1 VKRNKEQI
9 KKKVERV
16 TTKQHFSVLKFLS
29 PKEQKQPSSDH
40 ESIDASSDGKGVKFE
55 DTSTE
60 RAPLRNIDFK
70 KDREKDPFGDV
81 EQFLNNL
88 ELAHYVPIFKREAID
103 NEHLNTVTND
113 KLIGL
118 KIATIPRNKILNAIE
133 QRKKPPNDNISIS
146 DDNDYQ
152 PHTSNELLQRFASNT
167 PIVILHDPPQLS
179 SGPST
184 EISKVLRTFEESKTT
199 ENIVKEK
206 RYGSKKFKSDEDRI
220 VIEKIINE
228 DKQKR
233 ENEFKKL
240 EEEWEKKERI
250 YLSKQLEQEKAIQEL
265 LEKKN
270 ILKHRLAEQERKM
283 KKLEDWTE
291 DLLTTIHNLS
301 VQKTRDYNMQFD
313 KDFRY
318 ARGSDATILPDIFP
332 NGQPPAGRITTPKR
346 TPTNIPK
353 NGSNEEQMV
362 VIEPQSTTP
371 LVPRSPIAIPRTNS
385 IGSRPKAKAIYT
397 YSADGQRELG
407 FDKGDILTILSQDS
421 KGWWYAQS
429 TANPTK
435 TGFVPSNYLELI

>member
-1 VKRNKEQI
+1 
-9 KKKVERV
+9 
-16 TTKQHFSVLKFLS
+16 
-29 PKEQKQPSSDH
+29 
-40 ESIDASSDGKGVKFE
+40 
-55 DTSTE
+55 
-60 RAPLRNIDFK
+60 
-70 KDREKDPFGDV
+70 
-81 EQFLNNL
+81 
-88 ELAHYVPIFKREAID
+88 
-103 NEHLNTVTND
+103 
-113 KLIGL
+113 
-118 KIATIPRNKILNAIE
+118 
-133 QRKKPPNDNISIS
+133 
-146 DDNDYQ
+146 
-152 PHTSNELLQRFASNT
+152 
-167 PIVILHDPPQLS
+167 
-179 SGPST
+179 
-184 EISKVLRTFEESKTT
+184 LRTFEESKTT